1 MPLQPVCTLSTL
13 FMAACF
19 GSLLC
24 WQDIEDW
31 VARGVGGGSAWM
43 FTLWIPLLALGLLW
57 RGLRA
62 LRSARPGA

>member
-1 MPLQPVCTLSTL
+1 MV
-13 FMAACF
+13 ACF

-31 VARGVGGGSAWM
+31 VALGVGGGSAWM